1 MWSCVVSWDRPFD
14 QPVPLPSG
22 PPARTLR
29 DAANYIRKLPKAEH
43 DAPEWQAAVQMLMDA
58 AEDRGPMMFAKM
70 GVLEAINL
78 NVERYSIRSAKIAI
92 GESPGWRAIDE
103 KRSPPA

>member
-1 MWSCVVSWDRPFD
+1 MSWDRPFD

-29 DAANYIRKLPKAEH
+29 DAANYIEKLPTSEH
-43 DAPEWQAAVQMLMDA
+43 DAPEWQTAVQLLMDA

-70 GVLEAINL
+70 GVLQAINR
-78 NVERYSIRSAKIAI
+78 NVVRVFNPERKDHHWGRRKLA
-92 GESPGWRAIDE
+92 RDE
-103 KRSPPA
+103 

>member
-1 MWSCVVSWDRPFD
+1 VSWDRPFD

-29 DAANYIRKLPKAEH
+29 DVANYIRKLCKTEQG
-43 DAPEWQAAVQMLMDA
+43 APQWQTAVQMLMDA

-70 GVLEAINL
+70 AVLQAINP
-78 NVERYSIRSAKIAI
+78 NVQRVFNPERQDHHRGRRKLARVSR
-92 GESPGWRAIDE
+92 G
-103 KRSPPA
+103 

>member
-1 MWSCVVSWDRPFD
+1 VSWDRPFD

-29 DAANYIRKLPKAEH
+29 DAANYIEKLPTSEH
-43 DAPEWQAAVQMLMDA
+43 DAPEWQTAVQLLMDA

-70 GVLEAINL
+70 GVLQAINR
-78 NVERYSIRSAKIAI
+78 NVVRVFNPERKDHHWGRRKLA
-92 GESPGWRAIDE
+92 RDE
-103 KRSPPA
+103 